1 MDSGTSSPNRPLNPG
16 LSVRMGPVD
25 DMDVD
30 SPAEKANGANGQA
43 NGKRK
48 ARTSTGTTKSYKEA
62 SSSEEDD
69 KPLVRT
75 PPSSSP

>member
-1 MDSGTSSPNRPLNPG
+1 MDSGTSTPSRPLNPG

-25 DMDVD
+25 EMDMD
-30 SPAEKANGANGQA
+30 SPAPKTNGTNGMT

-48 ARTSTGTTKSYKEA
+48 ARISVGHSKSYKES

-75 PPSSSP
+75 P